1 MALNMRTTVTAS
13 QLSSGAIRIESDA
26 VDAAGS
32 FSDDRFIAERGASGA
47 RELLGP
53 LKISVDATLKHIDKT
68 GEGVSVKVESSI
80 PVGVG
85 LGSSAST
92 AVSTIAAVG
101 SLFGHGLNRDVIFD
115 LAYHGERRVHGRPSG
130 IDQTTV
136 TYGGILLF
144 KMGVPFRKIQSSR
157 PLSLVIGNTGIKRS
171 TGEVVGRVTKL
182 RESEP
187 QYVESLADQVE
198 SIVAEAE
205 MALGTGDLE
214 KFGRLMNENQELL
227 SKIGVSSK
235 ELDSLIV
242 ASREGGALGAKL
254 TGGGGGGCMISLV
267 TEDVRESVSKRIRN
281 AGGTPIFA
289 ELSGEGV
296 SSHLE

>member
-1 MALNMRTTVTAS
+1 MRTTVTAS
-13 QLSSGAIRIESDA
+13 KLDTEAIRIESNA

-32 FSDDRFIAERGASGA
+32 FSDDRFITERGGSHT
-47 RELLGP
+47 RELLEP
-53 LKISVDATLKHIDKT
+53 LKLSADATLKQIGKT
-68 GEGVSVKVESSI
+68 DGGVAIKVESSI

-101 SLFGHGLNRDVIFD
+101 SLFGHDLSRDMIFD
-115 LAYHGERRVHGRPSG
+115 LAYHAERRVHGRPSG

-136 TYGGILLF
+136 TYGGLLLF
-144 KMGVPFRKIQSSR
+144 KTGVTFRKIQSSR

-171 TGEVVGRVTKL
+171 TGEVVGRVTRL

-187 QYVESLADQVE
+187 KYVELLADQVE
-198 SIVAEAE
+198 SIVSEAE
-205 MALGTGDLE
+205 SALGTGELE

-235 ELDSLIV
+235 ELDRLIL

-267 TEDVRESVSKRIRN
+267 TEDLRESVSRSIRS

-289 ELSGEGV
+289 EMSAEGV
-296 SSHLE
+296 CSRLE